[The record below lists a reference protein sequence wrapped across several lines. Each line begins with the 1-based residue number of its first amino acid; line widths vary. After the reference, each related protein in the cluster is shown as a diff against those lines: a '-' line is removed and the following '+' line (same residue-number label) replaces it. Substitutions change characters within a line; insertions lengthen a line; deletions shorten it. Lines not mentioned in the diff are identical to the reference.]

1 MKQMKLISAD
11 IRNFKG
17 IKEMHVDF
25 YSLTEIIG
33 QNGSYKTTIGDLV
46 NWVMFNKN
54 IVGETKF
61 DIRPKDAD
69 GNDIDFID
77 IYGKLIWLI
86 DGEVVEIEKTQ
97 KQNWVKKRGEE
108 NQTFSG
114 NVNSF
119 VVNTIPKSETEF
131 KKYMDGIISEDVFK
145 FASNT
150 NAFMSQKPA
159 DRRKTLF
166 ELVANIGVDEIVASN
181 DKLLPVLADL
191 KKHSYEELK
200 SRTTKAISEFK
211 KSKIEIP
218 SRIDEVSRKIV
229 EEDYS
234 EIETELKK
242 LEEELEN
249 LKAPADNSEMFE
261 KVNAINLQIY
271 ESKEKIKQ
279 IEKDLSEEKLSR
291 INDIGIELTEC
302 RDVLSSFTSKLQC
315 INGDIEKYGL
325 ILEQKRKEITSLGA
339 DLEKEKL
346 LEFDNSKLNC
356 PVCGSSFSED
366 KKADMI
372 ASFEKSKAETIAKIN
387 TRGSA
392 MKKEINELKEGIAS
406 AEETKALFIKD
417 IEVAEKNVNEKVTEL
432 EKVKAVDVDFSK
444 DKEWVEL
451 SALVEKLSTD
461 LSVAKAL
468 VIEGADGNK
477 ALDEQR
483 DLIKDKIKNA
493 NAILNG
499 KNVVAD
505 AKLRVTELNAELRE
519 IEVKLSEQEKYAYL
533 LDLYNRAKAD
543 LLSDEVNKHF
553 NIVKWKLF
561 RQLVNGGEEECCEPM
576 VNGKPYSS
584 GLNSGHRI
592 LAELD
597 IINALQKI
605 YDVQVPVI
613 LDNAERVNAF
623 NLPKMDCQ
631 LITMRVG
638 ENKEIE
644 IREVI

>member
-1 MKQMKLISAD
+1 MA
-11 IRNFKG
+11 RWN
-17 IKEMHVDF
+17 V
-25 YSLTEIIG
+25 Y
-33 QNGSYKTTIGDLV
+33 
-46 NWVMFNKN
+46 
-54 IVGETKF
+54 
-61 DIRPKDAD
+61 
-69 GNDIDFID
+69 
-77 IYGKLIWLI
+77 
-86 DGEVVEIEKTQ
+86 
-97 KQNWVKKRGEE
+97 E
-108 NQTFSG
+108 N
-114 NVNSF
+114 
-119 VVNTIPKSETEF
+119 
-131 KKYMDGIISEDVFK
+131 
-145 FASNT
+145 
-150 NAFMSQKPA
+150 
-159 DRRKTLF
+159 
-166 ELVANIGVDEIVASN
+166 
-181 DKLLPVLADL
+181 
-191 KKHSYEELK
+191 
-200 SRTTKAISEFK
+200 
-211 KSKIEIP
+211 
-218 SRIDEVSRKIV
+218 
-229 EEDYS
+229 
-234 EIETELKK
+234 
-242 LEEELEN
+242 
-249 LKAPADNSEMFE
+249 
-261 KVNAINLQIY
+261 
-271 ESKEKIKQ
+271 
-279 IEKDLSEEKLSR
+279 
-291 INDIGIELTEC
+291 
-302 RDVLSSFTSKLQC
+302 
-315 INGDIEKYGL
+315 
-325 ILEQKRKEITSLGA
+325 
-339 DLEKEKL
+339 
-346 LEFDNSKLNC
+346 
-356 PVCGSSFSED
+356 
-366 KKADMI
+366 
-372 ASFEKSKAETIAKIN
+372 
-387 TRGSA
+387 
-392 MKKEINELKEGIAS
+392 LKEGITS

-417 IEVAEKNVNEKVTEL
+417 IEVAEKNVNEKVAEL

-505 AKLRVTELNAELRE
+505 AKLRVAELNAELKE

-543 LLSDEVNKHF
+543 LLSEEVNKHF

-561 RQLVNGGEEECCEPM
+561 RQFVNGGEEECCEPM

-644 IREVI
+644 IREVV

>member
-1 MKQMKLISAD
+1 
-11 IRNFKG
+11 
-17 IKEMHVDF
+17 
-25 YSLTEIIG
+25 
-33 QNGSYKTTIGDLV
+33 
-46 NWVMFNKN
+46 
-54 IVGETKF
+54 
-61 DIRPKDAD
+61 
-69 GNDIDFID
+69 
-77 IYGKLIWLI
+77 
-86 DGEVVEIEKTQ
+86 
-97 KQNWVKKRGEE
+97 
-108 NQTFSG
+108 
-114 NVNSF
+114 VNSF

-181 DKLLPVLADL
+181 DKLLPILSDL

-218 SRIDEVSRKIV
+218 SRIDEVGRKIV

-242 LEEELEN
+242 LEEEFES

-291 INDIGIELTEC
+291 INDIGVELTEC
-302 RDVLSSFTSKLQC
+302 KDVLSSFTSKLQC

-406 AEETKALFIKD
+406 AEETKALFVKD

-432 EKVKAVDVDFSK
+432 EKVKAIDVDFSK

-483 DLIKDKIKNA
+483 DIIKDKIKNA
-493 NAILNG
+493 NAILNSR
-499 KNVVAD
+499 NVVAD
-505 AKLRVTELNAELRE
+505 AKLRVTELNAELKE

-543 LLSDEVNKHF
+543 LLSEEVNKHF

-644 IREVI
+644 IREVV